1 MAQLLLL
8 LILLAAIISPL
19 ESLRDSYGLNLN
31 GVNLK
36 FAVYNVSIYFI
47 LLSSQMYTTV
57 VVFIIIYSS
66 NSDLER
72 NSIPYMF
79 CFILLICLIL
89 VFYFG
94 AV

>member
-36 FAVYNVSIYFI
+36 FAVYNVNIYFI
-47 LLSSQMYTTV
+47 
-57 VVFIIIYSS
+57 
-66 NSDLER
+66 
-72 NSIPYMF
+72 
-79 CFILLICLIL
+79 
-89 VFYFG
+89 
-94 AV
+94 